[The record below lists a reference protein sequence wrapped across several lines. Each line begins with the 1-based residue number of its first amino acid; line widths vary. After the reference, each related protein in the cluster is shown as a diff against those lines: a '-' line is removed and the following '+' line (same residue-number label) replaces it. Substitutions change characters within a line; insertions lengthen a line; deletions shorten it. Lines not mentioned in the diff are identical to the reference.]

1 MPATPLTSSAHIMRK
16 TLLAYLATA
25 AALLVLDALWL
36 GIIAQPLY
44 QRSIG
49 HLMAEQPRWAAAA
62 VFYGVY
68 PLGLMRFAL
77 LPHRQDSAMG
87 PTLSA
92 AGLFGFFAYATYDLS
107 NLATLRDWP
116 VGVSLID
123 IAWGSVVST
132 ASAAAG
138 KLVLDRVSAAK

>member
-1 MPATPLTSSAHIMRK
+1 MRN
-16 TLLAYLATA
+16 TLLAYAAAA
-25 AALLVLDALWL
+25 AALLALDAVWL
-36 GIIAQPLY
+36 GIVAQPLY

-49 HLMAEQPRWAAAA
+49 HLMAEQPGWAAATA
-62 VFYGVY
+62 FYLVY
-68 PLGLMRFAL
+68 PLGLMRFAV
-77 LPHRQDSAMG
+77 LPHRHDRAMG

-92 AGLFGFFAYATYDLS
+92 AALFGFLAYATYNLS

-123 IAWGSVVST
+123 IAWGTVVST

-138 KLVLDRVSAAK
+138 KLALDRASAAR